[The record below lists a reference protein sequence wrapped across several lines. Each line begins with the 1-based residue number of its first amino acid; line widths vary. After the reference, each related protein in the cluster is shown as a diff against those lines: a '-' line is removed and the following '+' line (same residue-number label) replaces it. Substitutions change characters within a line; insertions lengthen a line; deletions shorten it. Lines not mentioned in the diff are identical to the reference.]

1 MRQKAFR
8 PVHKVELS
16 AHKVYKVHKVTGVLR
31 TRFTGSYAAVDKA
44 PARVHKPYELYR
56 LYKLLT
62 KRAKSLLMRSPW
74 EYEKIFVFVKVF

>member
-16 AHKVYKVHKVTGVLR
+16 APKVYKVHKVTGVLR
-31 TRFTGSYAAVDKA
+31 TRFTDSHAAVDKA

-62 KRAKSLLMRSPW
+62 KRAKSVLTRLPCALHL
-74 EYEKIFVFVKVF
+74 

>member
-1 MRQKAFR
+1 MFQKNGVKILKNLHKNKYFLIFPGRTHQKAFR

-44 PARVHKPYELYR
+44 PARVHKPYE
-56 LYKLLT
+56 
-62 KRAKSLLMRSPW
+62 
-74 EYEKIFVFVKVF
+74 